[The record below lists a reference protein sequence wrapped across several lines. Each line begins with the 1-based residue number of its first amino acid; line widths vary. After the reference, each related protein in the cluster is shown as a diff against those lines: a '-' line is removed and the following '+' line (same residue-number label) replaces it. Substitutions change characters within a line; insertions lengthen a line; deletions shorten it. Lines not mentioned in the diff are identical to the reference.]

1 MYKYYKELEEPDNF
15 KSLLNKSYEGKKE
28 DLFEYIWPKSWY
40 ITPNGYLYNSGG
52 DTGHKEG
59 NLVYPFKRVCK
70 AINNEC
76 DVIYDFAG
84 KPIKNTLNKEQY
96 TIPTGPSLKDI
107 EKILNR
113 GYITYGELTFYT
125 NRIGYFPN
133 GVTNDDMMEE
143 ISNQDSLIKMV
154 VGHMA
159 AEASFYSA
167 FAKLNDTQNS
177 IEALKELERLT
188 AGDLDDILVR
198 FCGFHKIS
206 YQDHKTIST
215 ASFNAIDLFN
225 LYLKNGWNVEIVPR
239 IYYDYYNN
247 KIEKINLDSGFIT
260 RYLDEKI
267 EEYKGKGKIIVR
279 SDTFFQ
285 NRK

>member
-1 MYKYYKELEEPDNF
+1 MYKYFKELEQPDNF
-15 KSLLNKSYEGKKE
+15 KSLLNKSYEGKVE
-28 DLFEYIWPKSWY
+28 DLFEYTWPKSWY

-52 DTGHKEG
+52 VTAHKEG

-70 AINNEC
+70 AIYKER

-96 TIPTGPSLKDI
+96 IIPKGPSLKDI
-107 EKILNR
+107 EEILNR
-113 GYITYGELTFYT
+113 GYITYAELIFYT

-133 GVTNDDMMEE
+133 GVTKDDMMEE
-143 ISNQDSLIKMV
+143 ISADENLIKIV

-159 AEASFYSA
+159 AASSFYAA
-167 FAKLNDTQNS
+167 FNKLNATQNP
-177 IEALKELERLT
+177 IENLKELERLT

-206 YQDHKTIST
+206 YQAHKTIST
-215 ASFNAIDLFN
+215 SSINAINLFN
-225 LYLKNGWNVEIVPR
+225 IYLKNGWNVEIVPR
-239 IYYDYYNN
+239 IYCDYNN
-247 KIEKINLDSGFIT
+247 KIEETNLDSGFIT
-260 RYLDEKI
+260 RYLDDNL
-267 EEYKGKGKIIVR
+267 EEYKEKGKIIVR